1 MGEDLSMSRA
11 NMKKQ
16 LLLAALMLVALGSN
30 AQGLTPNPSPKGR
43 VASAGRLTILP
54 PVGMAK
60 SSSSRLNSDII

>member
-30 AQGLTPNPSPKGR
+30 AQGLTPSPSPKR
-43 VASAGRLTILP
+43 E
-54 PVGMAK
+54 
-60 SSSSRLNSDII
+60 